1 MKKNKVLLTKTGDTY
16 NCRYVLDQT
25 DIIDEK
31 VDKGVSGKFPQIIPY
46 RLEEKDNQREFIY
59 EIGNKVQL
67 TEFLK
72 KEINKKQMLTLLY
85 NLLSGLEAF
94 GMNMIS
100 LSYVAKDIQYVFV
113 APESLNVYF
122 IVAGVDKEITDLNE
136 VRNFVKDV
144 ICNAHYFEMD
154 RDNYVARLITFTN
167 KLGTFSVGDMKEF
180 VNQLLI
186 DMGIHIEEEKKKTEK
201 KEEKT
206 ANDKVS
212 RIGVMQN
219 NAKMVQPGA
228 SVGGSVPPMPKR
240 QVPPMPNGQPMPGR
254 PMPMQMGP
262 DGKPMNGQPMPGRP
276 MPMQMGPDGK
286 PMNGQ
291 PMPGRPMPMQM
302 GPDGKPMNG
311 QPMPGRPMP
320 MQMGPDGKPM
330 NGQPMPGRPMPMQ
343 MGPDG
348 KPMNGQP
355 MPGRPMPM
363 QMGPDG
369 KPMNGQPMPGRPM
382 PMQMGPDGKPMNG
395 QPMPGRPMPMQM
407 GPDGKPMNGQPMP
420 GRPMPMQMGPDG
432 KPMNGQPMPGRPMP
446 MQMGP
451 DGKPMN
457 GQPMPGRPM
466 PMQMGPDGKP
476 IVPPIPNRPSPSMP
490 EKKPEAAPVPP
501 MPEKKPEAAPVPP
514 MPEKKPEAAPVP
526 PMPEKKPEAA
536 PVPPMPEKKPEAAPV
551 PPVEEKKPQVPVPYL
566 LRIATNEKIYINK
579 PEFSIGRSATKADYT
594 VTDNSDVSRIHCII
608 ERKNGV
614 SYIRDNA
621 STNGTFVNGQNIAGQ
636 KNVFLTNNAKV
647 SLGDEGFIYFVR

>member
-31 VDKGVSGKFPQIIPY
+31 VDKGVSGKFPQIIPC

-355 MPGRPMPM
+355 MPM

-369 KPMNGQPMPGRPM
+369 KPMNGRSMP
-382 PMQMGPDGKPMNG
+382 N
-395 QPMPGRPMPMQM
+395 
-407 GPDGKPMNGQPMP
+407 
-420 GRPMPMQMGPDG
+420 
-432 KPMNGQPMPGRPMP
+432 
-446 MQMGP
+446 
-451 DGKPMN
+451 
-457 GQPMPGRPM
+457 RPM

-476 IVPPIPNRPSPSMP
+476 IVPPIPNRPAPSMP
-490 EKKPEAAPVPP
+490 EKKPEATPVPP

-526 PMPEKKPEAA
+526 PMPEKKPET
-536 PVPPMPEKKPEAAPV
+536 APV

>member
-1 MKKNKVLLTKTGDTY
+1 MNGERDMKKNKVLLTKTGDTY

-31 VDKGVSGKFPQIIPY
+31 VDKGVSGKFPQIIPC

-206 ANDKVS
+206 VNDKVS

-228 SVGGSVPPMPKR
+228 SVRGSVPPMPNR

-262 DGKPMNGQPMPGRP
+262 DGKPMNGR
-276 MPMQMGPDGK
+276 
-286 PMNGQ
+286 
-291 PMPGRPMPMQM
+291 
-302 GPDGKPMNG
+302 
-311 QPMPGRPMP
+311 
-320 MQMGPDGKPM
+320 
-330 NGQPMPGRPMPMQ
+330 
-343 MGPDG
+343 
-348 KPMNGQP
+348 
-355 MPGRPMPM
+355 
-363 QMGPDG
+363 
-369 KPMNGQPMPGRPM
+369 
-382 PMQMGPDGKPMNG
+382 
-395 QPMPGRPMPMQM
+395 
-407 GPDGKPMNGQPMP
+407 
-420 GRPMPMQMGPDG
+420 
-432 KPMNGQPMPGRPMP
+432 
-446 MQMGP
+446 
-451 DGKPMN
+451 
-457 GQPMPGRPM
+457 PMPGRPM

-476 IVPPIPNRPSPSMP
+476 IVPPIPNRPASS
-490 EKKPEAAPVPP
+490 
-501 MPEKKPEAAPVPP
+501 
-514 MPEKKPEAAPVP
+514 
-526 PMPEKKPEAA
+526 MPEKKPEAA

>member
-31 VDKGVSGKFPQIIPY
+31 VDKGVSGKFPQIIPC

-186 DMGIHIEEEKKKTEK
+186 DMGIYIEEEKKKTEK

-219 NAKMVQPGA
+219 NAKMVRPGA
-228 SVGGSVPPMPKR
+228 SAGGSVPPMPNR

-254 PMPMQMGP
+254 PMPMP
-262 DGKPMNGQPMPGRP
+262 N
-276 MPMQMGPDGK
+276 
-286 PMNGQ
+286 
-291 PMPGRPMPMQM
+291 
-302 GPDGKPMNG
+302 
-311 QPMPGRPMP
+311 
-320 MQMGPDGKPM
+320 
-330 NGQPMPGRPMPMQ
+330 
-343 MGPDG
+343 
-348 KPMNGQP
+348 
-355 MPGRPMPM
+355 
-363 QMGPDG
+363 
-369 KPMNGQPMPGRPM
+369 
-382 PMQMGPDGKPMNG
+382 
-395 QPMPGRPMPMQM
+395 
-407 GPDGKPMNGQPMP
+407 
-420 GRPMPMQMGPDG
+420 
-432 KPMNGQPMPGRPMP
+432 
-446 MQMGP
+446 
-451 DGKPMN
+451 
-457 GQPMPGRPM
+457 RPM

-501 MPEKKPEAAPVPP
+501 MPEKKL
-514 MPEKKPEAAPVP
+514 
-526 PMPEKKPEAA
+526 EAA

>member
-31 VDKGVSGKFPQIIPY
+31 VDKGVSGKFPQIIPC

-67 TEFLK
+67 NEFLK

-228 SVGGSVPPMPKR
+228 SARESVPPMPNR

-262 DGKPMNGQPMPGRP
+262 DGQPMNGQPMPGRP

-291 PMPGRPMPMQM
+291 PMPMQM

-311 QPMPGRPMP
+311 RPMPGRL
-320 MQMGPDGKPM
+320 
-330 NGQPMPGRPMPMQ
+330 
-343 MGPDG
+343 
-348 KPMNGQP
+348 
-355 MPGRPMPM
+355 
-363 QMGPDG
+363 
-369 KPMNGQPMPGRPM
+369 
-382 PMQMGPDGKPMNG
+382 
-395 QPMPGRPMPMQM
+395 
-407 GPDGKPMNGQPMP
+407 
-420 GRPMPMQMGPDG
+420 
-432 KPMNGQPMPGRPMP
+432 
-446 MQMGP
+446 
-451 DGKPMN
+451 
-457 GQPMPGRPM
+457 M

-476 IVPPIPNRPSPSMP
+476 IVPPIPNRPASSMP
-490 EKKPEAAPVPP
+490 KKKPEAAPVPP
-501 MPEKKPEAAPVPP
+501 MPEKKPEATPVPP

>member
-31 VDKGVSGKFPQIIPY
+31 VDKGVSGKFPQIIPC

-228 SVGGSVPPMPKR
+228 SAGGSVPPMPNR

-262 DGKPMNGQPMPGRP
+262 DGKPMNGQPMPNRPMPMRMGPDGKPMNGQPMPGRPMPLQMGPDGKPMNGQPMPGRPMPMRMGLDGKPMNGQPMPNRP

-302 GPDGKPMNG
+302 EPGCKPMNG

-330 NGQPMPGRPMPMQ
+330 NGPPMP
-343 MGPDG
+343 
-348 KPMNGQP
+348 N
-355 MPGRPMPM
+355 
-363 QMGPDG
+363 
-369 KPMNGQPMPGRPM
+369 
-382 PMQMGPDGKPMNG
+382 
-395 QPMPGRPMPMQM
+395 
-407 GPDGKPMNGQPMP
+407 
-420 GRPMPMQMGPDG
+420 
-432 KPMNGQPMPGRPMP
+432 
-446 MQMGP
+446 
-451 DGKPMN
+451 
-457 GQPMPGRPM
+457 RPM

-476 IVPPIPNRPSPSMP
+476 IVPPIPNR
-490 EKKPEAAPVPP
+490 
-501 MPEKKPEAAPVPP
+501 PVPP

-566 LRIATNEKIYINK
+566 LRVATNEKIYINK

-636 KNVFLTNNAKV
+636 ENVFLTNNAKV

>member
-31 VDKGVSGKFPQIIPY
+31 VDKGVSGKFPQIIPC
-46 RLEEKDNQREFIY
+46 RLEKKDNQREFIY

-206 ANDKVS
+206 VNDKVS

-228 SVGGSVPPMPKR
+228 SARGSVPPMPNR

-369 KPMNGQPMPGRPM
+369 KPMNGRPMPGRL
-382 PMQMGPDGKPMNG
+382 
-395 QPMPGRPMPMQM
+395 
-407 GPDGKPMNGQPMP
+407 
-420 GRPMPMQMGPDG
+420 
-432 KPMNGQPMPGRPMP
+432 
-446 MQMGP
+446 
-451 DGKPMN
+451 
-457 GQPMPGRPM
+457 M

-476 IVPPIPNRPSPSMP
+476 IVPPIPNRPASSMP
-490 EKKPEAAPVPP
+490 KKKPEAAPVPP
-501 MPEKKPEAAPVPP
+501 MPEKKPEATPVPP

>member
-31 VDKGVSGKFPQIIPY
+31 VDKGVSGKFPQIIPC

-228 SVGGSVPPMPKR
+228 SARGSVPPMPNR
-240 QVPPMPNGQPMPGR
+240 QVPPMPNGQPMPGRPMPMQMGPDGKPMNGRPMPGR

-286 PMNGQ
+286 PMNG
-291 PMPGRPMPMQM
+291 R
-302 GPDGKPMNG
+302 
-311 QPMPGRPMP
+311 
-320 MQMGPDGKPM
+320 
-330 NGQPMPGRPMPMQ
+330 
-343 MGPDG
+343 
-348 KPMNGQP
+348 
-355 MPGRPMPM
+355 
-363 QMGPDG
+363 
-369 KPMNGQPMPGRPM
+369 
-382 PMQMGPDGKPMNG
+382 
-395 QPMPGRPMPMQM
+395 
-407 GPDGKPMNGQPMP
+407 
-420 GRPMPMQMGPDG
+420 
-432 KPMNGQPMPGRPMP
+432 
-446 MQMGP
+446 
-451 DGKPMN
+451 
-457 GQPMPGRPM
+457 PMPGRPM

-476 IVPPIPNRPSPSMP
+476 IVPPIPNRPASS
-490 EKKPEAAPVPP
+490 

>member
-31 VDKGVSGKFPQIIPY
+31 VDKGVSGKFPQIIPC

-67 TEFLK
+67 NEFLK

-228 SVGGSVPPMPKR
+228 SARESVPPMPNR
-240 QVPPMPNGQPMPGR
+240 QVPPMPNGQPMPGRPMPMQMGPDGKPMNGWPMPGRPMPMQMGPDGKPMNGRPMPGR

-320 MQMGPDGKPM
+320 MQMGLDGKPM
-330 NGQPMPGRPMPMQ
+330 NGQLMPGRPMPMQ

-348 KPMNGQP
+348 KPMNG
-355 MPGRPMPM
+355 R
-363 QMGPDG
+363 
-369 KPMNGQPMPGRPM
+369 
-382 PMQMGPDGKPMNG
+382 
-395 QPMPGRPMPMQM
+395 
-407 GPDGKPMNGQPMP
+407 
-420 GRPMPMQMGPDG
+420 
-432 KPMNGQPMPGRPMP
+432 PMPGRPMP

-476 IVPPIPNRPSPSMP
+476 IVPPIPNRPASS
-490 EKKPEAAPVPP
+490 

>member
-31 VDKGVSGKFPQIIPY
+31 VDKGVSGKFPQIIPC
-46 RLEEKDNQREFIY
+46 RLEKKDNQREFIY

-206 ANDKVS
+206 VNDKVS

-228 SVGGSVPPMPKR
+228 SARGSVPPMPNR

-286 PMNGQ
+286 PMNGR
-291 PMPGRPMPMQM
+291 PMPGRL
-302 GPDGKPMNG
+302 
-311 QPMPGRPMP
+311 
-320 MQMGPDGKPM
+320 
-330 NGQPMPGRPMPMQ
+330 
-343 MGPDG
+343 
-348 KPMNGQP
+348 
-355 MPGRPMPM
+355 
-363 QMGPDG
+363 
-369 KPMNGQPMPGRPM
+369 
-382 PMQMGPDGKPMNG
+382 
-395 QPMPGRPMPMQM
+395 
-407 GPDGKPMNGQPMP
+407 
-420 GRPMPMQMGPDG
+420 
-432 KPMNGQPMPGRPMP
+432 
-446 MQMGP
+446 
-451 DGKPMN
+451 
-457 GQPMPGRPM
+457 M

-476 IVPPIPNRPSPSMP
+476 IVPPIPNRPASSMP
-490 EKKPEAAPVPP
+490 KKKPEAAPVPP
-501 MPEKKPEAAPVPP
+501 MPEKKPEATPVPP

>member
-31 VDKGVSGKFPQIIPY
+31 VDKGVSGKFPQIIPC

-228 SVGGSVPPMPKR
+228 SARGSVPPMPNR

-262 DGKPMNGQPMPGRP
+262 DGKPMNGR
-276 MPMQMGPDGK
+276 
-286 PMNGQ
+286 
-291 PMPGRPMPMQM
+291 
-302 GPDGKPMNG
+302 
-311 QPMPGRPMP
+311 
-320 MQMGPDGKPM
+320 
-330 NGQPMPGRPMPMQ
+330 
-343 MGPDG
+343 
-348 KPMNGQP
+348 
-355 MPGRPMPM
+355 
-363 QMGPDG
+363 
-369 KPMNGQPMPGRPM
+369 
-382 PMQMGPDGKPMNG
+382 
-395 QPMPGRPMPMQM
+395 
-407 GPDGKPMNGQPMP
+407 
-420 GRPMPMQMGPDG
+420 
-432 KPMNGQPMPGRPMP
+432 
-446 MQMGP
+446 
-451 DGKPMN
+451 
-457 GQPMPGRPM
+457 PMPGRPM

-476 IVPPIPNRPSPSMP
+476 IVPPIPNRPASS
-490 EKKPEAAPVPP
+490 

-636 KNVFLTNNAKV
+636 ENVFLTNNAKV

>member
-31 VDKGVSGKFPQIIPY
+31 VDKGVSGKFPQIIPC

-67 TEFLK
+67 NEFLK

-228 SVGGSVPPMPKR
+228 SARGSVPPMPNR

-262 DGKPMNGQPMPGRP
+262 DGKPMNGRPMPGRP

-286 PMNGQ
+286 PMNG
-291 PMPGRPMPMQM
+291 R
-302 GPDGKPMNG
+302 
-311 QPMPGRPMP
+311 
-320 MQMGPDGKPM
+320 
-330 NGQPMPGRPMPMQ
+330 
-343 MGPDG
+343 
-348 KPMNGQP
+348 
-355 MPGRPMPM
+355 
-363 QMGPDG
+363 
-369 KPMNGQPMPGRPM
+369 
-382 PMQMGPDGKPMNG
+382 
-395 QPMPGRPMPMQM
+395 
-407 GPDGKPMNGQPMP
+407 
-420 GRPMPMQMGPDG
+420 
-432 KPMNGQPMPGRPMP
+432 
-446 MQMGP
+446 
-451 DGKPMN
+451 
-457 GQPMPGRPM
+457 PMPGRPM

-476 IVPPIPNRPSPSMP
+476 IVPPIPNRPASS
-490 EKKPEAAPVPP
+490 

>member
-31 VDKGVSGKFPQIIPY
+31 VDKGVSGKFPQIIPC

-67 TEFLK
+67 NEFLK

-228 SVGGSVPPMPKR
+228 SARGSVPPMPNR
-240 QVPPMPNGQPMPGR
+240 QVPPMPNGQPMPGRPMPMQMGPDGKPMNGWPMPGR

-320 MQMGPDGKPM
+320 MQMGLDGKPM
-330 NGQPMPGRPMPMQ
+330 NGQLMPGRPMPMQ

-348 KPMNGQP
+348 KPMNG
-355 MPGRPMPM
+355 R
-363 QMGPDG
+363 
-369 KPMNGQPMPGRPM
+369 
-382 PMQMGPDGKPMNG
+382 
-395 QPMPGRPMPMQM
+395 
-407 GPDGKPMNGQPMP
+407 
-420 GRPMPMQMGPDG
+420 
-432 KPMNGQPMPGRPMP
+432 PMPGRPMP

-476 IVPPIPNRPSPSMP
+476 IVPPIPNRPASS
-490 EKKPEAAPVPP
+490 

>member
-31 VDKGVSGKFPQIIPY
+31 VDKGVSGKFPQIIPC
-46 RLEEKDNQREFIY
+46 RLEKKDNQREFIY

-154 RDNYVARLITFTN
+154 RDNYVARLITFMN

-206 ANDKVS
+206 VNDKVS

-228 SVGGSVPPMPKR
+228 SVRGSVPPMPNR

-262 DGKPMNGQPMPGRP
+262 DGKPMNGR
-276 MPMQMGPDGK
+276 
-286 PMNGQ
+286 
-291 PMPGRPMPMQM
+291 
-302 GPDGKPMNG
+302 
-311 QPMPGRPMP
+311 
-320 MQMGPDGKPM
+320 
-330 NGQPMPGRPMPMQ
+330 
-343 MGPDG
+343 
-348 KPMNGQP
+348 
-355 MPGRPMPM
+355 
-363 QMGPDG
+363 
-369 KPMNGQPMPGRPM
+369 
-382 PMQMGPDGKPMNG
+382 
-395 QPMPGRPMPMQM
+395 
-407 GPDGKPMNGQPMP
+407 
-420 GRPMPMQMGPDG
+420 
-432 KPMNGQPMPGRPMP
+432 
-446 MQMGP
+446 
-451 DGKPMN
+451 
-457 GQPMPGRPM
+457 PMPGRPM

-476 IVPPIPNRPSPSMP
+476 IVPPIPNRPASS
-490 EKKPEAAPVPP
+490 
-501 MPEKKPEAAPVPP
+501 
-514 MPEKKPEAAPVP
+514 
-526 PMPEKKPEAA
+526 MPEKKPEAA

>member
-31 VDKGVSGKFPQIIPY
+31 VDKGVSGKFPQIIPC

-67 TEFLK
+67 NEFLK

-228 SVGGSVPPMPKR
+228 SARGSVPPMPNR

-262 DGKPMNGQPMPGRP
+262 DGKPMNGQPMPR
-276 MPMQMGPDGK
+276 
-286 PMNGQ
+286 
-291 PMPGRPMPMQM
+291 
-302 GPDGKPMNG
+302 
-311 QPMPGRPMP
+311 
-320 MQMGPDGKPM
+320 
-330 NGQPMPGRPMPMQ
+330 
-343 MGPDG
+343 
-348 KPMNGQP
+348 
-355 MPGRPMPM
+355 
-363 QMGPDG
+363 
-369 KPMNGQPMPGRPM
+369 
-382 PMQMGPDGKPMNG
+382 
-395 QPMPGRPMPMQM
+395 
-407 GPDGKPMNGQPMP
+407 
-420 GRPMPMQMGPDG
+420 
-432 KPMNGQPMPGRPMP
+432 
-446 MQMGP
+446 
-451 DGKPMN
+451 
-457 GQPMPGRPM
+457 RPM

-476 IVPPIPNRPSPSMP
+476 IVPPIPNRPASS
-490 EKKPEAAPVPP
+490 
-501 MPEKKPEAAPVPP
+501 

>member
-31 VDKGVSGKFPQIIPY
+31 VDKGVSGKFPQIIPC
-46 RLEEKDNQREFIY
+46 RLGEKDNQREFIY

-228 SVGGSVPPMPKR
+228 SAGGSVPPMPNR

-276 MPMQMGPDGK
+276 MPMPMGPDGKPMNGQPMPGRPMPMRMGPDGK

-311 QPMPGRPMP
+311 QPMPNRPMP

-330 NGQPMPGRPMPMQ
+330 NGQPMP
-343 MGPDG
+343 
-348 KPMNGQP
+348 N
-355 MPGRPMPM
+355 
-363 QMGPDG
+363 
-369 KPMNGQPMPGRPM
+369 
-382 PMQMGPDGKPMNG
+382 
-395 QPMPGRPMPMQM
+395 
-407 GPDGKPMNGQPMP
+407 
-420 GRPMPMQMGPDG
+420 
-432 KPMNGQPMPGRPMP
+432 
-446 MQMGP
+446 
-451 DGKPMN
+451 
-457 GQPMPGRPM
+457 RPM

-476 IVPPIPNRPSPSMP
+476 IVPPIPNRPAPS
-490 EKKPEAAPVPP
+490 
-501 MPEKKPEAAPVPP
+501 
-514 MPEKKPEAAPVP
+514 
-526 PMPEKKPEAA
+526 MPEKKPEAA

-566 LRIATNEKIYINK
+566 LRVATNEKIYINK

-636 KNVFLTNNAKV
+636 ENVFLTNNAKV

>member
-31 VDKGVSGKFPQIIPY
+31 VDKGVSGKFPQIIPC

-186 DMGIHIEEEKKKTEK
+186 DMGIYIEEEKKKTEK

-219 NAKMVQPGA
+219 NAKMVRPGA
-228 SVGGSVPPMPKR
+228 SAGGSVPPMPNR

-254 PMPMQMGP
+254 PMPMPGQPMPMQMGP

-291 PMPGRPMPMQM
+291 PMPGRPMPM
-302 GPDGKPMNG
+302 PN
-311 QPMPGRPMP
+311 
-320 MQMGPDGKPM
+320 
-330 NGQPMPGRPMPMQ
+330 
-343 MGPDG
+343 
-348 KPMNGQP
+348 
-355 MPGRPMPM
+355 
-363 QMGPDG
+363 
-369 KPMNGQPMPGRPM
+369 
-382 PMQMGPDGKPMNG
+382 
-395 QPMPGRPMPMQM
+395 
-407 GPDGKPMNGQPMP
+407 
-420 GRPMPMQMGPDG
+420 
-432 KPMNGQPMPGRPMP
+432 
-446 MQMGP
+446 
-451 DGKPMN
+451 
-457 GQPMPGRPM
+457 RPM

-501 MPEKKPEAAPVPP
+501 MPEKKL
-514 MPEKKPEAAPVP
+514 
-526 PMPEKKPEAA
+526 EAA

>member
-31 VDKGVSGKFPQIIPY
+31 VDKGVSGKFPQIIPC

-67 TEFLK
+67 NEFLK

-228 SVGGSVPPMPKR
+228 SARGSVPPMPNR
-240 QVPPMPNGQPMPGR
+240 QVPPMPNGQPMPGRPMPMQMGPDGKPMNGWPMPGRPMPMQMGPDGKPMNGQTMPGR

-320 MQMGPDGKPM
+320 MQMGLDGKPM
-330 NGQPMPGRPMPMQ
+330 NGQLMPGRPMPMQ

-348 KPMNGQP
+348 KPMNG
-355 MPGRPMPM
+355 R
-363 QMGPDG
+363 
-369 KPMNGQPMPGRPM
+369 
-382 PMQMGPDGKPMNG
+382 
-395 QPMPGRPMPMQM
+395 
-407 GPDGKPMNGQPMP
+407 
-420 GRPMPMQMGPDG
+420 
-432 KPMNGQPMPGRPMP
+432 PMPGRPMP

-476 IVPPIPNRPSPSMP
+476 IVPPIPNRPASS
-490 EKKPEAAPVPP
+490 
-501 MPEKKPEAAPVPP
+501 

>member
-31 VDKGVSGKFPQIIPY
+31 VDKGVSGKFPQIIPC

-206 ANDKVS
+206 VNDKVS

-228 SVGGSVPPMPKR
+228 SVRGSVPPMPNR

-262 DGKPMNGQPMPGRP
+262 DGKPMNGR
-276 MPMQMGPDGK
+276 
-286 PMNGQ
+286 
-291 PMPGRPMPMQM
+291 
-302 GPDGKPMNG
+302 
-311 QPMPGRPMP
+311 
-320 MQMGPDGKPM
+320 
-330 NGQPMPGRPMPMQ
+330 
-343 MGPDG
+343 
-348 KPMNGQP
+348 
-355 MPGRPMPM
+355 
-363 QMGPDG
+363 
-369 KPMNGQPMPGRPM
+369 
-382 PMQMGPDGKPMNG
+382 
-395 QPMPGRPMPMQM
+395 
-407 GPDGKPMNGQPMP
+407 
-420 GRPMPMQMGPDG
+420 
-432 KPMNGQPMPGRPMP
+432 
-446 MQMGP
+446 
-451 DGKPMN
+451 
-457 GQPMPGRPM
+457 PMPGRPM

-476 IVPPIPNRPSPSMP
+476 IVPPIPNRPASSMP

-501 MPEKKPEAAPVPP
+501 MPEKKPEAAPV
-514 MPEKKPEAAPVP
+514 A

>member
-31 VDKGVSGKFPQIIPY
+31 VDKGVSGKFPQIIPC

-228 SVGGSVPPMPKR
+228 SAGGSVPPMPNR

-262 DGKPMNGQPMPGRP
+262 DGKPVNGQP

-291 PMPGRPMPMQM
+291 PMPGRPMPM
-302 GPDGKPMNG
+302 PN
-311 QPMPGRPMP
+311 
-320 MQMGPDGKPM
+320 
-330 NGQPMPGRPMPMQ
+330 
-343 MGPDG
+343 
-348 KPMNGQP
+348 
-355 MPGRPMPM
+355 
-363 QMGPDG
+363 
-369 KPMNGQPMPGRPM
+369 
-382 PMQMGPDGKPMNG
+382 
-395 QPMPGRPMPMQM
+395 
-407 GPDGKPMNGQPMP
+407 
-420 GRPMPMQMGPDG
+420 
-432 KPMNGQPMPGRPMP
+432 
-446 MQMGP
+446 
-451 DGKPMN
+451 
-457 GQPMPGRPM
+457 RPM

-476 IVPPIPNRPSPSMP
+476 IVPPIPNRPAPSMP

-514 MPEKKPEAAPVP
+514 MPEKKPET
-526 PMPEKKPEAA
+526 
-536 PVPPMPEKKPEAAPV
+536 APV

-636 KNVFLTNNAKV
+636 ENVFLTNNAKV

>member
-31 VDKGVSGKFPQIIPY
+31 VDKGVSGKFPQIIPC

-262 DGKPMNGQPMPGRP
+262 DGKPMNGQPMP
-276 MPMQMGPDGK
+276 MQMGPDGK
-286 PMNGQ
+286 PMNGRS
-291 PMPGRPMPMQM
+291 MP
-302 GPDGKPMNG
+302 N
-311 QPMPGRPMP
+311 
-320 MQMGPDGKPM
+320 
-330 NGQPMPGRPMPMQ
+330 
-343 MGPDG
+343 
-348 KPMNGQP
+348 
-355 MPGRPMPM
+355 
-363 QMGPDG
+363 
-369 KPMNGQPMPGRPM
+369 
-382 PMQMGPDGKPMNG
+382 
-395 QPMPGRPMPMQM
+395 
-407 GPDGKPMNGQPMP
+407 
-420 GRPMPMQMGPDG
+420 
-432 KPMNGQPMPGRPMP
+432 
-446 MQMGP
+446 
-451 DGKPMN
+451 
-457 GQPMPGRPM
+457 RPM

-476 IVPPIPNRPSPSMP
+476 IVPPIPNRPAPSMP
-490 EKKPEAAPVPP
+490 EKKPEATPVPP

-526 PMPEKKPEAA
+526 PMPEKKPET
-536 PVPPMPEKKPEAAPV
+536 APV

>member
-228 SVGGSVPPMPKR
+228 SAGGSVPPMPNR
-240 QVPPMPNGQPMPGR
+240 QVPPMPNGQPMPGRPMPMQMGPDGKPMNGQPMPNRPMPMQMGPDGKPMNRQPMPGR

-330 NGQPMPGRPMPMQ
+330 NGQPMP
-343 MGPDG
+343 
-348 KPMNGQP
+348 N
-355 MPGRPMPM
+355 
-363 QMGPDG
+363 
-369 KPMNGQPMPGRPM
+369 
-382 PMQMGPDGKPMNG
+382 
-395 QPMPGRPMPMQM
+395 
-407 GPDGKPMNGQPMP
+407 
-420 GRPMPMQMGPDG
+420 
-432 KPMNGQPMPGRPMP
+432 RPMP

-476 IVPPIPNRPSPSMP
+476 IVPPIPNRPAPSMP

-501 MPEKKPEAAPVPP
+501 MPEKKPEAAS
-514 MPEKKPEAAPVP
+514 VP

-566 LRIATNEKIYINK
+566 LRVATNEKIYINK

-636 KNVFLTNNAKV
+636 ENVFLTNNAKV

>member
-1 MKKNKVLLTKTGDTY
+1 MNGERDMKKNKVLLTKTGDTY

-31 VDKGVSGKFPQIIPY
+31 VDKGVSGKFPQIIPC

-228 SVGGSVPPMPKR
+228 SARGSVPPMPNR

-262 DGKPMNGQPMPGRP
+262 DGKPMNGR
-276 MPMQMGPDGK
+276 
-286 PMNGQ
+286 
-291 PMPGRPMPMQM
+291 
-302 GPDGKPMNG
+302 
-311 QPMPGRPMP
+311 
-320 MQMGPDGKPM
+320 
-330 NGQPMPGRPMPMQ
+330 
-343 MGPDG
+343 
-348 KPMNGQP
+348 
-355 MPGRPMPM
+355 
-363 QMGPDG
+363 
-369 KPMNGQPMPGRPM
+369 
-382 PMQMGPDGKPMNG
+382 
-395 QPMPGRPMPMQM
+395 
-407 GPDGKPMNGQPMP
+407 
-420 GRPMPMQMGPDG
+420 
-432 KPMNGQPMPGRPMP
+432 
-446 MQMGP
+446 
-451 DGKPMN
+451 
-457 GQPMPGRPM
+457 PMPGRPM

-476 IVPPIPNRPSPSMP
+476 IVPPIPNRPASS
-490 EKKPEAAPVPP
+490 
-501 MPEKKPEAAPVPP
+501 
-514 MPEKKPEAAPVP
+514 
-526 PMPEKKPEAA
+526 MPEKKPEAA

>member
-31 VDKGVSGKFPQIIPY
+31 VDKGVSGKFPQIIPC

-67 TEFLK
+67 NEFLK

-206 ANDKVS
+206 AHDKVS

-228 SVGGSVPPMPKR
+228 SARGSVPPMPNR

-262 DGKPMNGQPMPGRP
+262 DGKPMNGWPMPGRP

-286 PMNGQ
+286 PMNGW
-291 PMPGRPMPMQM
+291 
-302 GPDGKPMNG
+302 
-311 QPMPGRPMP
+311 
-320 MQMGPDGKPM
+320 
-330 NGQPMPGRPMPMQ
+330 
-343 MGPDG
+343 
-348 KPMNGQP
+348 
-355 MPGRPMPM
+355 
-363 QMGPDG
+363 
-369 KPMNGQPMPGRPM
+369 
-382 PMQMGPDGKPMNG
+382 
-395 QPMPGRPMPMQM
+395 
-407 GPDGKPMNGQPMP
+407 
-420 GRPMPMQMGPDG
+420 
-432 KPMNGQPMPGRPMP
+432 PMPGRPMP

-476 IVPPIPNRPSPSMP
+476 IVPPIPNRPASS
-490 EKKPEAAPVPP
+490 

>member
-228 SVGGSVPPMPKR
+228 SAGGSVPPMPNR
-240 QVPPMPNGQPMPGR
+240 QVPPMPNGQPMPMQMGPDGKPMPGR
-254 PMPMQMGP
+254 PMPMQGRPMPMPGQPMPMQMGP

-291 PMPGRPMPMQM
+291 PMPGRPMPMQIGPDGKPMNGRPMPMQM

-311 QPMPGRPMP
+311 QPMPGRPMPGRPMP

-330 NGQPMPGRPMPMQ
+330 NGQPMPGRPMP
-343 MGPDG
+343 
-348 KPMNGQP
+348 
-355 MPGRPMPM
+355 
-363 QMGPDG
+363 
-369 KPMNGQPMPGRPM
+369 
-382 PMQMGPDGKPMNG
+382 
-395 QPMPGRPMPMQM
+395 
-407 GPDGKPMNGQPMP
+407 
-420 GRPMPMQMGPDG
+420 
-432 KPMNGQPMPGRPMP
+432 
-446 MQMGP
+446 
-451 DGKPMN
+451 
-457 GQPMPGRPM
+457 GRPM

-476 IVPPIPNRPSPSMP
+476 IVPPIPNRPSPS
-490 EKKPEAAPVPP
+490 
-501 MPEKKPEAAPVPP
+501 

>member
-31 VDKGVSGKFPQIIPY
+31 VDKGVSGKFPQIIPC

-228 SVGGSVPPMPKR
+228 SVGGSVPPMPNR

-330 NGQPMPGRPMPMQ
+330 PGRPMPMQ

-407 GPDGKPMNGQPMP
+407 GPDGKPM
-420 GRPMPMQMGPDG
+420 
-432 KPMNGQPMPGRPMP
+432 
-446 MQMGP
+446 
-451 DGKPMN
+451 
-457 GQPMPGRPM
+457 PGRPM

-514 MPEKKPEAAPVP
+514 MPEKKPET
-526 PMPEKKPEAA
+526 
-536 PVPPMPEKKPEAAPV
+536 APV

>member
-31 VDKGVSGKFPQIIPY
+31 VDKGVSGKFPQIIPC

-219 NAKMVQPGA
+219 NAKLVQPGA
-228 SVGGSVPPMPKR
+228 SARGSVPPMPNR
-240 QVPPMPNGQPMPGR
+240 QVPPMP
-254 PMPMQMGP
+254 
-262 DGKPMNGQPMPGRP
+262 
-276 MPMQMGPDGK
+276 
-286 PMNGQ
+286 
-291 PMPGRPMPMQM
+291 
-302 GPDGKPMNG
+302 
-311 QPMPGRPMP
+311 
-320 MQMGPDGKPM
+320 
-330 NGQPMPGRPMPMQ
+330 
-343 MGPDG
+343 
-348 KPMNGQP
+348 
-355 MPGRPMPM
+355 
-363 QMGPDG
+363 
-369 KPMNGQPMPGRPM
+369 
-382 PMQMGPDGKPMNG
+382 
-395 QPMPGRPMPMQM
+395 
-407 GPDGKPMNGQPMP
+407 
-420 GRPMPMQMGPDG
+420 
-432 KPMNGQPMPGRPMP
+432 NGQPMPGRPMP

-476 IVPPIPNRPSPSMP
+476 IVPPIPNRPAPS
-490 EKKPEAAPVPP
+490 
-501 MPEKKPEAAPVPP
+501 

-636 KNVFLTNNAKV
+636 ENVFLTNNAKV

>member
-113 APESLNVYF
+113 APESLNIYF

-219 NAKMVQPGA
+219 NAKMVRPGA
-228 SVGGSVPPMPKR
+228 SAGGSVPPMPNR

-254 PMPMQMGP
+254 PMPM
-262 DGKPMNGQPMPGRP
+262 R
-276 MPMQMGPDGK
+276 
-286 PMNGQ
+286 
-291 PMPGRPMPMQM
+291 
-302 GPDGKPMNG
+302 
-311 QPMPGRPMP
+311 
-320 MQMGPDGKPM
+320 
-330 NGQPMPGRPMPMQ
+330 
-343 MGPDG
+343 
-348 KPMNGQP
+348 
-355 MPGRPMPM
+355 
-363 QMGPDG
+363 
-369 KPMNGQPMPGRPM
+369 
-382 PMQMGPDGKPMNG
+382 
-395 QPMPGRPMPMQM
+395 
-407 GPDGKPMNGQPMP
+407 
-420 GRPMPMQMGPDG
+420 MGPDG

-514 MPEKKPEAAPVP
+514 MPEKKPEAAS
-526 PMPEKKPEAA
+526 
-536 PVPPMPEKKPEAAPV
+536 V

>member
-31 VDKGVSGKFPQIIPY
+31 VDKGVSGKFPQIIPC

-67 TEFLK
+67 NEFLK

-228 SVGGSVPPMPKR
+228 SARESVPPMPNR

-262 DGKPMNGQPMPGRP
+262 DGKPMNGW
-276 MPMQMGPDGK
+276 
-286 PMNGQ
+286 
-291 PMPGRPMPMQM
+291 
-302 GPDGKPMNG
+302 
-311 QPMPGRPMP
+311 
-320 MQMGPDGKPM
+320 
-330 NGQPMPGRPMPMQ
+330 
-343 MGPDG
+343 
-348 KPMNGQP
+348 
-355 MPGRPMPM
+355 
-363 QMGPDG
+363 
-369 KPMNGQPMPGRPM
+369 
-382 PMQMGPDGKPMNG
+382 
-395 QPMPGRPMPMQM
+395 
-407 GPDGKPMNGQPMP
+407 
-420 GRPMPMQMGPDG
+420 
-432 KPMNGQPMPGRPMP
+432 PMPGRPMP

-476 IVPPIPNRPSPSMP
+476 IVPPIPNRPASS
-490 EKKPEAAPVPP
+490 

>member
-31 VDKGVSGKFPQIIPY
+31 VDKGVSGKFPQIIPC

-67 TEFLK
+67 NEFLK

-228 SVGGSVPPMPKR
+228 SARESVPPMPNR

-262 DGKPMNGQPMPGRP
+262 DGKPMNGWPMPGRP

-291 PMPGRPMPMQM
+291 T
-302 GPDGKPMNG
+302 
-311 QPMPGRPMP
+311 
-320 MQMGPDGKPM
+320 
-330 NGQPMPGRPMPMQ
+330 
-343 MGPDG
+343 
-348 KPMNGQP
+348 
-355 MPGRPMPM
+355 
-363 QMGPDG
+363 
-369 KPMNGQPMPGRPM
+369 
-382 PMQMGPDGKPMNG
+382 
-395 QPMPGRPMPMQM
+395 
-407 GPDGKPMNGQPMP
+407 
-420 GRPMPMQMGPDG
+420 
-432 KPMNGQPMPGRPMP
+432 MPGRPMP

-476 IVPPIPNRPSPSMP
+476 IVPPIPNRPASS
-490 EKKPEAAPVPP
+490 

>member
-31 VDKGVSGKFPQIIPY
+31 VDKGVSGKFPQIIPC

-206 ANDKVS
+206 VNDKVS

-219 NAKMVQPGA
+219 NAKMVQLGA
-228 SVGGSVPPMPKR
+228 SVRGSVPPMPNR
-240 QVPPMPNGQPMPGR
+240 QVPPMP
-254 PMPMQMGP
+254 
-262 DGKPMNGQPMPGRP
+262 
-276 MPMQMGPDGK
+276 
-286 PMNGQ
+286 
-291 PMPGRPMPMQM
+291 
-302 GPDGKPMNG
+302 
-311 QPMPGRPMP
+311 
-320 MQMGPDGKPM
+320 
-330 NGQPMPGRPMPMQ
+330 
-343 MGPDG
+343 
-348 KPMNGQP
+348 
-355 MPGRPMPM
+355 
-363 QMGPDG
+363 
-369 KPMNGQPMPGRPM
+369 
-382 PMQMGPDGKPMNG
+382 
-395 QPMPGRPMPMQM
+395 
-407 GPDGKPMNGQPMP
+407 
-420 GRPMPMQMGPDG
+420 
-432 KPMNGQPMPGRPMP
+432 
-446 MQMGP
+446 
-451 DGKPMN
+451 N

-476 IVPPIPNRPSPSMP
+476 IVPPIPNRPASS
-490 EKKPEAAPVPP
+490 
-501 MPEKKPEAAPVPP
+501 
-514 MPEKKPEAAPVP
+514 
-526 PMPEKKPEAA
+526 MPEKKPEAA

>member
-31 VDKGVSGKFPQIIPY
+31 VDKGVSGKFPQIIPC

-228 SVGGSVPPMPKR
+228 SARGSVPPMPNR

-291 PMPGRPMPMQM
+291 TMPGRPMPMQMGPDGKPMNGRPMPGRPMPMQM

-330 NGQPMPGRPMPMQ
+330 NGR
-343 MGPDG
+343 
-348 KPMNGQP
+348 
-355 MPGRPMPM
+355 
-363 QMGPDG
+363 
-369 KPMNGQPMPGRPM
+369 
-382 PMQMGPDGKPMNG
+382 
-395 QPMPGRPMPMQM
+395 
-407 GPDGKPMNGQPMP
+407 
-420 GRPMPMQMGPDG
+420 
-432 KPMNGQPMPGRPMP
+432 
-446 MQMGP
+446 
-451 DGKPMN
+451 
-457 GQPMPGRPM
+457 PMPGRPM

-476 IVPPIPNRPSPSMP
+476 IVPPIPNRPASS
-490 EKKPEAAPVPP
+490 

>member
-31 VDKGVSGKFPQIIPY
+31 VDKGVSGKFPQIIPC

-67 TEFLK
+67 NEFLK

-228 SVGGSVPPMPKR
+228 SARGSVPPMPNR

-254 PMPMQMGP
+254 PMPMQMGL
-262 DGKPMNGQPMPGRP
+262 DGKPMNGQLMPGRP

-286 PMNGQ
+286 PMNG
-291 PMPGRPMPMQM
+291 R
-302 GPDGKPMNG
+302 
-311 QPMPGRPMP
+311 
-320 MQMGPDGKPM
+320 
-330 NGQPMPGRPMPMQ
+330 
-343 MGPDG
+343 
-348 KPMNGQP
+348 
-355 MPGRPMPM
+355 
-363 QMGPDG
+363 
-369 KPMNGQPMPGRPM
+369 
-382 PMQMGPDGKPMNG
+382 
-395 QPMPGRPMPMQM
+395 
-407 GPDGKPMNGQPMP
+407 
-420 GRPMPMQMGPDG
+420 
-432 KPMNGQPMPGRPMP
+432 PMPGRPMP

-476 IVPPIPNRPSPSMP
+476 IVPPIPNRPASS
-490 EKKPEAAPVPP
+490 
-501 MPEKKPEAAPVPP
+501 
-514 MPEKKPEAAPVP
+514 
-526 PMPEKKPEAA
+526 MPEKKPEAA